1 MRTTLFQAFRTRDGR
16 SLGRVM
22 AVLLLLNALMLGFN
36 GGVMAADADLGTSLC
51 TASAGD
57 NGGTPVAPPGRDR
70 DCCLAGCPAAATAIA
85 PGAAVLLSPP
95 LPRDTGT
102 RAQPSEAPTPPAR
115 ADAAA
120 RGPPVL
126 A

>member
-16 SLGRVM
+16 SLGRAM
-22 AVLLLLNALMLGFN
+22 AVLLVLNALVLGFN
-36 GGVMAADADLGTSLC
+36 GGVMAADAGLGISLC
-51 TASAGD
+51 AASAED
-57 NGGTPVAPPGRDR
+57 GGTPVAPPGHDR

-85 PGAAVLLSPP
+85 PGAAVLPSPP

-102 RAQPSEAPTPPAR
+102 RAQPSEAPTPPVR
-115 ADAAA
+115 ADAAP